1 MTMKRNKIAA
11 IDVGTTK
18 VCTIIADTNGTED
31 VRILGVGM
39 TPSQGLEKGT
49 VVNIRNTTAS
59 IAQSVKKAEKM
70 AGYRLKSAYIGV
82 PGTDMASQNNRG
94 VVSIPRND
102 ESVHY
107 SDQKRA
113 LEIGRSVEIP
123 NDQRLLH
130 VIPRNY
136 TLDGQGNIKNPVGMH
151 GFRLDVETH
160 VITTPALLV
169 QNLTKCIAILG
180 INIDGMVLKSL
191 ASAEAVLAEDERQT
205 GVMLADIGSATT
217 DVAIFKDGSIY
228 STLSLPIGGNHVTND
243 IAVGLG
249 LPFELAEK
257 IKTKYGNVRL
267 AEEKDNIDATVT
279 EDGTSVSYY
288 DLCVIIA
295 SRIEEL
301 LRLILFQIQGTDYKK
316 SIPSGLVLTGGTSKL
331 TGIAE
336 LGHEVTGLPVRTG
349 IPLHPDTDDSIL
361 SDPAC
366 ATSVG
371 LLYWKINNGGS
382 QDWWTKRGG
391 LEILLPRWLGYFSSR
406 KLARVK

>member
-1 MTMKRNKIAA
+1 M
-11 IDVGTTK
+11 
-18 VCTIIADTNGTED
+18 ADTNGTED
-31 VRILGVGM
+31 IRILGVGIA
-39 TPSQGLEKGT
+39 PSQGLEKGT
-49 VVNIRNTTAS
+49 VVNIKNATAS
-59 IAQSVKKAEKM
+59 ISQAVKKAEKM
-70 AGYRLKSAYIGV
+70 AGYSLKSAYVGV
-82 PGTDMASQNNRG
+82 SGTDMASQNNHG

-123 NDQRLLH
+123 DDQRLLH

-136 TLDGQGNIKNPVGMH
+136 TLDGQGNIKDPVGMH

-160 VITTPALLV
+160 VITTPATLV
-169 QNLTKCIAILG
+169 QNLTKCIVSLG
-180 INIDGMVLKSL
+180 ISIDGMVLKSL
-191 ASAEAVLAEDERQT
+191 ASAEAVLTEDERQN
-205 GVMLADIGSATT
+205 GVMVADIGSATT
-217 DVAIFKDGSIY
+217 DVAIFKDGSVY
-228 STLSLPIGGNHVTND
+228 STLSLPIGGNHITND

-249 LPFELAEK
+249 LPFELADIMK
-257 IKTKYGNVRL
+257 IKYGNVRL
-267 AEEKDNIDATVT
+267 SEEKDNIDATAT
-279 EDGTSVSYY
+279 EEGKSVSYY
-288 DLCVIIA
+288 DLCVITA

-316 SIPSGLVLTGGTSKL
+316 VIPSGLVLTGGSSKFA
-331 TGIAE
+331 GISE
-336 LGHEVTGLPVRTG
+336 LGYEVTGLPVRTG
-349 IPLHPDTDDSIL
+349 IPCHPDTDNSIL

-371 LLYWKINNGGS
+371 LLYWRINNRGS

-391 LEILLPRWLGYFSSR
+391 LEVLLPRWLGYFSSR

>member
-1 MTMKRNKIAA
+1 M
-11 IDVGTTK
+11 
-18 VCTIIADTNGTED
+18 ADTNGTED
-31 VRILGVGM
+31 IRILGVGIA
-39 TPSQGLEKGT
+39 PSQGLEKGT
-49 VVNIRNTTAS
+49 VVNIKNATAS
-59 IAQSVKKAEKM
+59 ISQAVKKAEKM
-70 AGYRLKSAYIGV
+70 AGYSLKSAYVGV
-82 PGTDMASQNNRG
+82 SGTDMASQNNHG

-123 NDQRLLH
+123 DDQRLLH

-136 TLDGQGNIKNPVGMH
+136 TLDGQGNIKDPVGMH

-160 VITTPALLV
+160 VITTPAILV
-169 QNLTKCIAILG
+169 QNLTKCIVGLG
-180 INIDGMVLKSL
+180 ISIDGMVLKSL
-191 ASAEAVLAEDERQT
+191 ASAEAVLTEDERQN
-205 GVMLADIGSATT
+205 GVMVADIGSATT
-217 DVAIFKDGSIY
+217 DVAIFKDGSVC
-228 STLSLPIGGNHVTND
+228 STLSLPIGGNHITND

-249 LPFELAEK
+249 LPFELADIMK
-257 IKTKYGNVRL
+257 IKYGNVRL
-267 AEEKDNIDATVT
+267 SEEKDNIDATAT
-279 EDGTSVSYY
+279 EDGQSVSYY

-316 SIPSGLVLTGGTSKL
+316 VIPSGLVLTGGTSKL
-331 TGIAE
+331 AGISE
-336 LGHEVTGLPVRTG
+336 LGYEVTGLPVRTG
-349 IPLHPDTDDSIL
+349 IPFHPDTDDSIL

-382 QDWWTKRGG
+382 QAWWTKRGG
-391 LEILLPRWLGYFSSR
+391 LEVLLPRWLGYFSNR